1 MTGKRSN
8 TALDSA
14 QGNRYTYQSVS
25 VVLYVRRLGAHYY
38 MEVKQMKIG
47 ENITLYAG
55 GQPANGMTTDGT
67 AEEQEKRKTLFA
79 GNLNTE
85 NTLQDR
91 IAQKKAEARKQAMKV
106 VGEAWEGRQAVDD
119 DLDSRRAHV
128 KELKEEKNQLQQ
140 EAAGITQRQEEL
152 EKAYEAGEITQAEY
166 LSEKLSLSQEEN
178 TYKQKI
184 GDAESEILSENAVI
198 RETRRELL
206 KDQSMGKAWDQ
217 ADAIMDAAGDEIIGM
232 AVDASKEH
240 IDEETEKREEQAEAI
255 QEKKEEQEEIL
266 EKREERKEEWEELIE
281 SVPVQEMISMDKLQD
296 EVKQE
301 VQNIMDK
308 MKLLAEDIKGAMVD
322 ETL

>member
-1 MTGKRSN
+1 MR
-8 TALDSA
+8 
-14 QGNRYTYQSVS
+14 
-25 VVLYVRRLGAHYY
+25 
-38 MEVKQMKIG
+38 IG
-47 ENITLYAG
+47 ENVTLYAG
-55 GQPANGMTTDGT
+55 AQPVNGMTTDGT
-67 AEEQEKRKTLFA
+67 DGEQEKRKTLFA
-79 GNLNTE
+79 GNLNPE

-91 IAQKKAEARKQAMKV
+91 IAQKKAEAQKQAMKV

-119 DLDSRRAHV
+119 DLDSRRTHV

-140 EAAGITQRQEEL
+140 EAAGVAQRQEEL

-184 GDAESEILSENAVI
+184 ADNENEIFSENAVI
-198 RETRRELL
+198 RGTRRELL

-217 ADAIMDAAGDEIIGM
+217 ADSIMDAAGDEIIGM
-232 AVDASKEH
+232 VVDASKEH

-266 EKREERKEEWEELIE
+266 EKREERKEQMEELAE
-281 SVPVQEMISMDKLQD
+281 SVPVQEILSMDKLQE

-301 VQNIMDK
+301 VQNIVDK
-308 MKLLAEDIKGAMVD
+308 MKLIAEDIKGAMVD
-322 ETL
+322 ETC